1 MDKKKILW
9 NLLSI
14 IIAVL
19 TIKTVVIQDQG
30 FSFREFY
37 MFWYESDHVFLILAG
52 FCMCGFFFFEG
63 LAVTRAANILGYS
76 KKRFGTVY
84 GAADV
89 YFSAITPSASGGQ
102 PASAYFMIRDGIPP
116 SVTTAILIANLI
128 MYTAALIGFGI
139 LSLILKWRLFLSY
152 SLLSQV
158 LIICGCIVMT
168 FLGFCFYMLLRHES
182 GLYRICNWF
191 LGLLEKIRIIRHG
204 DSLREK
210 LKMTMEE
217 YGTCASVMLGHK
229 TLWFEMLF
237 WNLCQRLSQLM
248 AAFFVYLAAGYG
260 IATATAAW
268 HIQNF
273 TVLGSNCIPV
283 PGAMG
288 VADYLMLDGY
298 TILLGGDEAAV
309 RMELLSRSFSFY
321 GCIILSGI
329 VVLYAYFARKVKKN
343 DWLL

>member
-30 FSFREFY
+30 FSFHEFY
-37 MFWYESDHVFLILAG
+37 MFWYESDHVFLILAA

-63 LAVTRAANILGYS
+63 LAITRAANILGYS

-89 YFSAITPSASGGQ
+89 YVSAITPSASGGQ
-102 PASAYFMIRDGIPP
+102 PASAYFMIRDGIPA

-128 MYTAALIGFGI
+128 MYTASLLSFGI
-139 LSLILKWRLFLSY
+139 FSLITKWKLFLSY
-152 SLLSQV
+152 SILSQI
-158 LIICGCIVMT
+158 LIICGCVVMT
-168 FLGFCFYMLLRHES
+168 FLGICFYMVLRHES
-182 GLYRICNWF
+182 VLFRISSWF
-191 LGLLEKIRIIRHG
+191 LGLLQKIRIVRRG
-204 DSLREK
+204 DAIREK
-210 LKMTMEE
+210 LKQTMNE
-217 YGTCASVMLGHK
+217 YKTCAAMMLDHK
-229 TLWFEMLF
+229 TIWIEMLF

-248 AAFFVYLAAGYG
+248 AAFFVFLAAGYG
-260 IATATAAW
+260 INTAVSAW
-268 HIQNF
+268 HIQNL
-273 TVLGSNCIPV
+273 TVLGSNCVPV

-298 TILLGGDEAAV
+298 TILLAGDEAAV
-309 RMELLSRSFSFY
+309 RMELISRSFSFY

-329 VVLYAYFARKVKKN
+329 VVLCAYFARKVKKK
-343 DWLL
+343 